1 MLHRKLSLLAVI
13 FAVIPPAL
21 VAQGAFGSS
30 LAVSGREVYV
40 AQPNNSYGPG
50 VVYVFRADANGTW
63 RVAKKIT
70 RSDAANDDGFGSAI
84 AIDGNTLLV
93 GQAKAD
99 SESGVVVVFT
109 RDGTGGGAWRETG
122 TLKAPERHAGDAF
135 GAAIVL
141 SGGRAYISTGV
152 RGFGAMVFTRR
163 SGSVYVF
170 RNTGGSWAAEA
181 TLTSSDTSGS
191 ATFGGAV
198 AASGS
203 RVMIGNF
210 RADSGNGAVYV
221 FSRDASGG
229 AGGAGGGWKMESKIS
244 PPGPITGRNSG
255 FGSSLVLRG
264 DSAFIG
270 AINDRGAGAVWVF
283 ARDSVAGRWNPV
295 TRTLPFDGSF
305 GTRYGI
311 SLAEVGNELWVG
323 ADGANGFEGRVFR
336 VTRDST
342 GFPAAVKLGPPA
354 TVASGRTQFGAKLA
368 ASGSLVAITIA
379 NEDYGEGGVVLYSR
393 RPGGAWTFAAHLV
406 GDVSTLPAITGA
418 NRECTNG
425 KVQIFDCNQV
435 DLMSFLPVA
444 AIGGKRGVQLSDIWG
459 YDDPVT
465 GKAIAIVGRVDGTS
479 FVDITDPSHPA
490 YLGDLPKTAG
500 SPGTFWRE
508 IKTYKHYAFIVSDG
522 ARNHGM
528 QVFDLDRLRGVRTP
542 QAFTEDAHYGVAHSV
557 HDIAADTVSGYVYLT
572 GSNAGGEMCGGG
584 LHMVDV
590 HDPLHPKFAG
600 CFSDPATGRQGT
612 GYTHD
617 AQCVVYHGPTAKYQ
631 GHQICFGWNETH
643 LSIAD
648 VTDKAHPVAISRATY
663 PNVGYAHQ
671 GWLTDDHRYAYE
683 DDELD
688 EIQGLVDGTRT
699 LIWDVSD
706 LENPVLAGQYISKN
720 KATDHNLWLVGNTMY
735 QSNYVAGLRVLD
747 ITDRLHPKE
756 IGFFD
761 THPVGPDE
769 PGFEG
774 TWGNYPFFKS
784 GVVAVS
790 SMTEGLF
797 ILKKHPTPPV
807 P

>member
-1 MLHRKLSLLAVI
+1 MSHRTMLLLAVA
-13 FAVIPPAL
+13 FSAAPAAL
-21 VAQGAFGSS
+21 AAQGAFGSA
-30 LAVSGREVYV
+30 LAISGRDVYV
-40 AQPNNSYGPG
+40 GQPGNSYGPG
-50 VVYVFRADANGTW
+50 AVYVFRATPTGAWG
-63 RVAKKIT
+63 RPASKIT
-70 RSDAANDDGFGSAI
+70 RANASNADGFGSAI
-84 AIDGNTLLV
+84 AVDGNTLLV
-93 GQAKAD
+93 GQTKAD
-99 SESGVVVVFT
+99 SESGEVVVFT
-109 RDGTGGGAWRETG
+109 RDGSGSWRETG
-122 TLKAPERHAGDAF
+122 SLKAPERHPGDAF
-135 GAAIVL
+135 GATIVV

-152 RGFGAMVFTRR
+152 RGFGPMVFTRR

-170 RNTGGSWAAEA
+170 RNNGGSWAAET
-181 TLTSSDTSGS
+181 TLASSDTSNA
-191 ATFGGAV
+191 ATFGNAI
-198 AASGS
+198 AAAGS

-221 FSRDASGG
+221 FHRDGSS
-229 AGGAGGGWKMESKIS
+229 WKMESKIS
-244 PPGPITGRNSG
+244 PPGPVTGRNSG

-264 DSAFIG
+264 DTALIG
-270 AINDRGAGAVWVF
+270 ALNDRGAGAVWVF
-283 ARDSVAGRWNPV
+283 ARDSANARWNPV

-305 GTRYGI
+305 GTRYGVA
-311 SLAEVGNELWVG
+311 LAEVGNELWVG
-323 ADGANGFEGRVFR
+323 ADGSNGFTGGVFR
-336 VTRDST
+336 VARDST
-342 GFPAAVKLGPPA
+342 GFPSAVKLGPPA
-354 TVASGRTQFGAKLA
+354 GVEGRAQFGAKMA
-368 ASGSLVAITIA
+368 AAGSLVAVAIA
-379 NEDYGEGGVVLYSR
+379 NEDYGEGGVMLYSR
-393 RPGGAWTFAAHLV
+393 RPTGTWAVAGHLV
-406 GDVSTLPAITGA
+406 GDVSTLSAITGA
-418 NRECTNG
+418 NRECASG

-435 DLMSFLPVA
+435 DLMSFLPVS

-459 YDDPVT
+459 YDDAET
-465 GKAIAIVGRVDGTS
+465 GHAIAIVGRVDGTS
-479 FVDITDPSHPA
+479 FVDITDPSHPV

-500 SPGTFWRE
+500 ARGSFWRE

-522 ARNHGM
+522 SGNHGM

-542 QAFTEDAHYGVAHSV
+542 QTFTHDALYTNAHSV
-557 HDIAADTVSGYVYLT
+557 HDIVADTVSGYVYLT

-600 CFSDPATGRQGT
+600 CFSDPQTGRQGT

-617 AQCVVYHGPTAKYQ
+617 AQCVVYHGPTTKYQ
-631 GHQICFGWNETH
+631 GRQICFGWNETH

-648 VTDKAHPVAISRATY
+648 VTDKSHPVAISRATY

-671 GWLTDDHRYAYE
+671 GWLTDDQRYAYE

-688 EIQGLVDGTRT
+688 EIQGFVDGTRT

-735 QSNYVAGLRVLD
+735 QSNYVSGLRVLD
-747 ITDRLHPKE
+747 ISDRLHPKE

-790 SMTEGLF
+790 SMSEGLF

>member
-1 MLHRKLSLLAVI
+1 MLHRKLALIAVVLSALPAALA
-13 FAVIPPAL
+13 
-21 VAQGAFGSS
+21 AQGAFGSA
-30 LAVSGREVYV
+30 LAVSGREVFV
-40 AQPNNSYGPG
+40 GQSGNSYGPG
-50 VVYVFRADANGTW
+50 VVYVFRPDAQGAW
-63 RVAKKIT
+63 GRGGSLKIT
-70 RSDAANDDGFGSAI
+70 RADASNDDGFGSAI
-84 AIDGNTLLV
+84 AVDGNTLLI
-93 GQAKAD
+93 GNAKAD
-99 SESGVVVVFT
+99 SGMGVVFVFT
-109 RDGTGGGAWRETG
+109 RDGTGAWRQTG
-122 TLKAPERHAGDAF
+122 SFTAPQRYTGDAF
-135 GAAIVL
+135 G
-141 SGGRAYISTGV
+141 SGITLANGRAYIATGV
-152 RGFGAMVFTRR
+152 SGFGSMVFTRR
-163 SGSVYVF
+163 SGSVYVL
-170 RNTGGSWAAEA
+170 RNAGGTWSAET
-181 TLTSSDTSGS
+181 TLASSDTSGG
-191 ATFGGAV
+191 ATFGNAI
-198 AASGS
+198 ATSGS

-221 FSRDASGG
+221 FNRDGSGV
-229 AGGAGGGWKMESKIS
+229 WKLETKLS
-244 PPGPITGRNSG
+244 PPGPITGRSSQ
-255 FGSSLVLRG
+255 FGSAIILRG
-264 DSAFIG
+264 DTALIG
-270 AINDRGAGAVWVF
+270 AWQDRGAGAVWYYT
-283 ARDSVAGRWNPV
+283 RDSVSGRWNPV
-295 TRTLPFDGSF
+295 TRALPFDGSF
-305 GTRYGI
+305 GMRFGGSI
-311 SLAEVGNELWVG
+311 AEVGSELWVG
-323 ADGANGFEGRVFR
+323 GTGASQFR
-336 VTRDST
+336 GTVYRFTRDST
-342 GFPAAVKLGPPA
+342 GFPSATKLGIA
-354 TVASGRTQFGAKLA
+354 GLQDGDLFGQHMAVA
-368 ASGSLVAITIA
+368 GSLAAITIG
-379 NEDYGEGGVVLYSR
+379 NQDYGEGGVALFTR
-393 RPGGAWTFAAHLV
+393 RPTGAWTLAARLT

-435 DLMSFLPVA
+435 DLMSFLPVS

-459 YDDPVT
+459 YDDPVS

-479 FVDITDPSHPA
+479 FVDITDPSHPS

-500 SPGTFWRE
+500 APGSFWRE
-508 IKTYKHYAFIVSDG
+508 IKTYKHYAYIVSDG

-528 QVFDLDRLRGVRTP
+528 QIFDLDRLRGVRAP
-542 QAFTEDAHYGVAHSV
+542 QTFTEDAHYSLAHSV
-557 HDIAADTVSGYVYLT
+557 HDIVADTVSGFLYLT
-572 GSNAGGEMCGGG
+572 GSNSGGEMCGGG

-590 HDPLHPKFAG
+590 HDPVHPKFAG
-600 CFSDPATGRQGT
+600 CFSDPQTGRQGT

-631 GHQICFGWNETH
+631 GRQICLGWNETH

-688 EIQGLVDGTRT
+688 EIQGFVDGTRT

-706 LENPVLAGQYISKN
+706 LENPVMAGQYISKN

-735 QSNYVAGLRVLD
+735 QSNYVSGLRVLD

-784 GVVAVS
+784 GIVAVS
-790 SMTEGLF
+790 SMSEGLF